1 MKFVEKMFYNIRNV
15 IPTIG
20 MAGLT
25 MMPVACAKV
34 DLREDPEPEVEIP
47 VVQRDTVFEFNR
59 HNGDEVLNMDTLL
72 KYINDKT
79 IGNIYLV
86 PTGHWSAYT
95 SINISKLRS
104 NFFQQR
110 MDLSPK
116 MHGRGDFDFELGE
129 ASKVPN
135 DRLWFVQQGW
145 TINKAHQK

>member
-1 MKFVEKMFYNIRNV
+1 
-15 IPTIG
+15 
-20 MAGLT
+20 
-25 MMPVACAKV
+25 VACTKT
-34 DLREDPEPEVEIP
+34 DLREDPDPEPEIEIP

-86 PTGHWSAYT
+86 VTGHWDVYT
-95 SINISKLRS
+95 ARNISKSRS

-116 MHGRGDFDFELGE
+116 MHGRGDFDFKLGE

-135 DRLWFVQQGW
+135 DSLWFVQQGW